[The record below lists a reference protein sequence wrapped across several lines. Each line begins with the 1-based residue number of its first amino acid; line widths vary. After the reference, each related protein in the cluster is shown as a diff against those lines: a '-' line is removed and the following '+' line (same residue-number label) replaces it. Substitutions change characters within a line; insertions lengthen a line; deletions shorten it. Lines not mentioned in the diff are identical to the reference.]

1 MNDSKIE
8 LLSPA
13 KNLECG
19 FEAVNHGADAVYI
32 GAEKFGARS
41 MAGNSV
47 TDIEKLVRYA
57 HLFGVKIYVT
67 INTILYDNELE
78 AVRTLIYRLYEAGV
92 DALIVQDLGL
102 LQLDLPPIA
111 LHASTQTNNR
121 TIEKVDFLRRCG
133 FTRVV
138 LARELSLN
146 QIAEIHNRVEVELE
160 AFVHGALCVSYSG
173 QCYMSQYSCGR
184 SANRGECAQYCRLP
198 YSLQDAEGRVLLKN
212 KHLLSLKDL
221 NRSAFLQEM
230 IQTGVRSF
238 KIEGRL
244 KDVGYVKNITAYYRQ
259 RLDDILEKDNTFERS
274 SCGRSVFFFE
284 PNPEKTFTRKY
295 TDYFLNAR
303 SEYLACFETPKSM
316 GEKLG
321 VVKTVFRDGFEIQ
334 TDKKINNGDGLC
346 FVDKQGELQ
355 GFRVNRAEANRLFV
369 GKMPALQKGDFLYRN
384 YDQCFEKL
392 LSKKS
397 AERKIA
403 VDVLFEEIQDGFRLT
418 LCDEEK
424 CQVSL
429 PFVYA
434 KNAAQKKEQAQELLK
449 QQMIKFGDTIF
460 CVRSL
465 RVCLTETYFF
475 PSSVLAVW
483 RKQAVEALLEKR
495 IQMHSADKV
504 NRVENRPQTSGA
516 TDYRDNVS
524 NKKAAEFYTHCGGTD
539 VAFAYE
545 LNQPQNAVLMHCK
558 YCLKYELGWCKKQQ
572 GRQITPSF
580 KEPLFLNY
588 KNRLFKLVFDCKA
601 CEMKIENV

>member
-19 FEAVNHGADAVYI
+19 LEAVNHGADAVYI

-47 TDIEKLVRYA
+47 DDIEKLVRYA

-173 QCYMSQYSCGR
+173 QCYMSQYNCGR

-230 IQTGVRSF
+230 IQAGVRSF

-303 SEYLACFETPKSM
+303 SEHLACFETPKSM

-369 GKMPALQKGDFLYRN
+369 GKTLAVQKGDFLYRN
-384 YDQCFEKL
+384 YDQCFEKML
-392 LSKKS
+392 LKKS

-434 KNAAQKKEQAQELLK
+434 KNVAQKKEQAQDVLK
-449 QQMIKFGDTIF
+449 QQMMRFGDTIF
-460 CVRSL
+460 SVKSL
-465 RVCLTETYFF
+465 NFRLAETYFF

-495 IQMHSADKV
+495 AQMHVANRID
-504 NRVENRPQTSGA
+504 RVEVQQTTLVK

-524 NKKAAEFYTHCGGTD
+524 NKKAAEFYALCGGTNE
-539 VAFAYE
+539 VSAYE
-545 LNQPQNAVLMHCK
+545 LNPPPKALLMHCK
-558 YCLKYELGWCKKQQ
+558 YCLKYELGWCKKQ

>member
-19 FEAVNHGADAVYI
+19 LEAVNHGADAVYI

-47 TDIEKLVRYA
+47 DDIEKIVRYA

-173 QCYMSQYSCGR
+173 QCYMSQYNCGR

-230 IQTGVRSF
+230 IQAGVRSF

-295 TDYFLNAR
+295 TDYFLNAG

-369 GKMPALQKGDFLYRN
+369 GKTPAVQKGDFLYRN
-384 YDQCFEKL
+384 YDQCFEKML
-392 LSKKS
+392 LKKS

-434 KNAAQKKEQAQELLK
+434 KNVAQKKEQAQDVLK
-449 QQMIKFGDTIF
+449 QQMMRFGDTIF
-460 CVRSL
+460 SVKSL
-465 RVCLTETYFF
+465 NFRLAETYFF

-495 IQMHSADKV
+495 TQMHVANRID
-504 NRVENRPQTSGA
+504 RVEVRQTTLVK

-524 NKKAAEFYTHCGGTD
+524 NKKAAEFYALCGGTNE
-539 VAFAYE
+539 VSAYE
-545 LNQPQNAVLMHCK
+545 LNPPPKALLMHCK
-558 YCLKYELGWCKKQQ
+558 YCLKYELGWCKKQ
-572 GRQITPSF
+572 GRQITLSF